1 MTEAENVHYGSR
13 AVELDHSL
21 SWLALRLTPGLGAR
35 LMGKLLRQFGGPE
48 EVFRASLTELE
59 GCQLPAAAAQAVFG
73 KSAFGQAKKELE
85 QLRKGGIRLVTWQE
99 AEYPRLLTQ
108 IYDPPPLLYV
118 LGNVEVLNSH
128 AISIV
133 GTRRPTPYG
142 NQMAER
148 LARDLAERGLVI
160 VSGLAR
166 GIDSSAHRGA
176 CAATRGGTIG
186 VLGSGIDVIYP
197 KENRKLFEEVAKRGA
212 IMTEFPLGTYPAPEN
227 FPVRNRIVAGMALGV
242 IVAQGAQYSGS
253 LITSRLGMEFGRE
266 VYGVPGNVTEP
277 MSFAP
282 NQLIKQ
288 GAKLVTNWQEV
299 VEELPTEVRAELFPL
314 DATTA
319 EERASLFEESLSPT
333 EKRLFELIRIEEPIH
348 VDELVE
354 KTGLSS
360 SETLAALCEMEMR
373 GVIRQLPGK
382 QFVRVLL

>member
-1 MTEAENVHYGSR
+1 
-13 AVELDHSL
+13 VELDHSL

-35 LMGKLLRQFGGPE
+35 LTGKLLRQFGGPE
-48 EVFRASLTELE
+48 EIFRASLTELE

-73 KSAFGQAKKELE
+73 KSGFRDAEKELAE
-85 QLRKGGIRLVTWQE
+85 VKKAGIRLITWAE
-99 AEYPRLLTQ
+99 AEYPKLLTQ

-118 LGNVEVLNSH
+118 RGNVELLSRH

-142 NQMAER
+142 NQITER

-176 CAATRGGTIG
+176 CATARGGTIG

-197 KENRKLFEEVAKRGA
+197 KENRKLFEEVEKRGA
-212 IMTEFPLGTYPAPEN
+212 IVTEFPLGTHPAPEN
-227 FPVRNRIVAGMALGV
+227 FPVRNRIVAGMALGT
-242 IVAQGAQYSGS
+242 IVAQGALYSGS
-253 LITSRLGMEFGRE
+253 LITSRLAMEFGRE
-266 VYGVPGNVTEP
+266 VYGIPGNVTEP

-288 GAKLVTNWQEV
+288 GAKLVTNWQDV
-299 VEELPTEVRAELFPL
+299 VEELPTEVRAELFPME
-314 DATTA
+314 ATTA
-319 EERASLFEESLSPT
+319 EERASLFEGSLSAT

-373 GVIRQLPGK
+373 GVIRQMPGK